1 MRTFTTTEIDLTGWF
16 PDGFPKVSVAGEHVN
31 VRLSESTEIVG
42 DYGSVREALLHVLD
56 TMAKVR
62 HARERGVA

>member
-1 MRTFTTTEIDLTGWF
+1 METYTSTEIDLTGWF
-16 PDGFPKVSVAGEHVN
+16 PDGYPKVSVVGDRVVA
-31 VRLSESTEIVG
+31 RLDEDLDIVG

-62 HARERGVA
+62 HSPDRLSA